1 MIWNCVASFIKK
13 KNMNRTGIYRTFSS
27 VAKYSVKPLPFVK
40 PPTNE
45 ERIIRPVYDDKCVD
59 CIHYDKGICKKFT
72 DQFNNKIPA
81 SLAREQ
87 RGLCGPSGKYY
98 SPKTE
103 PDANVKTHAIIFF
116 GSMGISFIWFS
127 LFLH

>member
-1 MIWNCVASFIKK
+1 M
-13 KNMNRTGIYRTFSS
+13 NMTRIYRTFSS
-27 VAKYSVKPLPFVK
+27 IKPLPLTKCSVKPLMTDAEP
-40 PPTNE
+40 
-45 ERIIRPVYDDKCVD
+45 IIRPVYTNNCGK
-59 CIHYDKGICKKFT
+59 CIHYDKGVCKKFT

-98 SPKTE
+98 SAKTE

-116 GSMGISFIWFS
+116 GSMGISFIVFR
-127 LFLH
+127 LILH